1 MDADLAAAALLEVWN
16 HLGTHVPG
24 MWSRR
29 VDGAV
34 ATVTGVP
41 ASPLNGVWV
50 GGACDSAVIT
60 ELLDEVAAS
69 GLPHVLQ
76 ARPEVA
82 PQLAEV
88 AAARGMSAQPAVP
101 LMVLSDASSLAGA
114 RTSDGLAI
122 RELEPSE
129 AAAHASVAAAG
140 FEIPDD
146 LLRQLVTPALLSLA
160 SCRAY
165 VGEIDGTPVST
176 GMSITLEGAT
186 GVFNIATP
194 PARRRRGYGAAVTAR
209 VVDDGLAAG
218 ASWAWLQASTAG
230 YTVYERLGFRA
241 LARWSCWGSP
251 S

>member
-1 MDADLAAAALLEVWN
+1 MDADLAAAALLDVWN
-16 HLGTHVPG
+16 HIGTQMPG
-24 MWSRR
+24 MWTRR

-50 GGACDSAVIT
+50 GAACDDVVIT
-60 ELLDEVAAS
+60 ELLDDVAAT

-76 ARPEVA
+76 GGPEVA
-82 PQLAEV
+82 AQLAAV
-88 AAARGMSAQPAVP
+88 AAARGMSAQPEVP

-114 RTSDGLAI
+114 QTSADLAI

-140 FEIPDD
+140 FGIPED
-146 LLRQLVTPALLSLA
+146 LFRRLVTPALLSLV

-165 VGEIDGTPVST
+165 VGEVDGASVST
-176 GMSITLEGAT
+176 GMGVTVEGST

-194 PARRRRGYGAAVTAR
+194 PAWRRRGYGAAVTAR

-218 ASWAWLQASTAG
+218 ASWAWLQSSAAG
-230 YTVYERLGFRA
+230 YSVYERIGFRTV
-241 LARWSCWGSP
+241 ARWSCWAS
-251 S
+251 SS